1 MREQNWNIVFG
12 QPLDALRSAW
22 EARPGGVAIA
32 AGPGVELQKA
42 PLVSAQEKALHD
54 TGRYVRA
61 LVAYGKGD
69 QVVHVVSLYGHAGAG
84 VIPEKMRA
92 NEQLLRDAFQFLAGL
107 GAVPV
112 MLLADLNITPHL
124 SLAVR
129 SAIDI
134 GGWADCAALV
144 AEATATSPPAT
155 CYVHAGP
162 GSRIDVVLANRISKH
177 ALCDAGLVGDTGI
190 PTHLP
195 VAAVFQFAEYEQ
207 TVTTMVRMRKI
218 DLNFKIRSPR
228 RSSSP
233 LTGSWL
239 VSWQSRTTRGPVLL
253 GNEMCRGSGNYGAK
267 VQKLTCSREQ
277 SRSR

>member
-1 MREQNWNIVFG
+1 
-12 QPLDALRSAW
+12 
-22 EARPGGVAIA
+22 
-32 AGPGVELQKA
+32 
-42 PLVSAQEKALHD
+42 
-54 TGRYVRA
+54 
-61 LVAYGKGD
+61 
-69 QVVHVVSLYGHAGAG
+69 
-84 VIPEKMRA
+84 
-92 NEQLLRDAFQFLAGL
+92 
-107 GAVPV
+107 

-144 AEATATSPPAT
+144 AEATASSPPAT

-177 ALCDAGLVGDTGI
+177 ALRDAGLVGDTGI

-218 DLNFKIRSPR
+218 DLNFKDPE
-228 RSSSP
+228 P
-233 LTGSWL
+233 EAEQLTADRVVACILAKQNDAWSCAAPA
-239 VSWQSRTTRGPVLL
+239 TKCAEAL
-253 GNEMCRGSGNYGAK
+253 GTMERK
-267 VQKLTCSREQ
+267 VQKLTLLERTKSEQVTRKTQTGRGQVRLKPQRRRAPAPAAHEGAKNHRTRRLLKLARQVEDLTRQLRKHARDGWQPWGLSVEHNVSVEESPKIWRESSACSVLGCRETAP
-277 SRSR
+277 SPFS